1 MPKGYEAVR
10 QADISESEAF
20 RKPRDGE
27 AMRQSGVHGKRNL
40 DMSDQHRMQLQVIK
54 DRDAELVIVYKYAK
68 FFCFYFYGINNVN
81 E

>member
-20 RKPRDGE
+20 RKPREGE
-27 AMRQSGVHGKRNL
+27 AMRQGGVHGKRNL

-54 DRDAELVIVYKYAK
+54 DRDAELVNVYMLS
-68 FFCFYFYGINNVN
+68 FYFILFFRDK
-81 E
+81 